1 MKAGRHPIYLLVSSA
16 LLLIFFLPA
25 CSPKREQTQK
35 AQESQVAPEW
45 RLHEL
50 DGQSIDLASFRGKA
64 VVINVWAT
72 WCKPCILEMP
82 TFARAM
88 KEMKSQPVVFL
99 FASNEEPDLIR
110 KFAEKNTYDFHYVHL
125 ENLEELGI
133 QALPTTF
140 IFSPQGK
147 LSFKESGFRTW
158 DDPKNLELIQTIMK
172 DHEE

>member
-1 MKAGRHPIYLLVSSA
+1 
-16 LLLIFFLPA
+16 
-25 CSPKREQTQK
+25 
-35 AQESQVAPEW
+35 
-45 RLHEL
+45 
-50 DGQSIDLASFRGKA
+50 
-64 VVINVWAT
+64 
-72 WCKPCILEMP
+72 MP